1 MTLIPVILSGG
12 SGTRL
17 WPLSRSTYPKQ
28 LLPLVSDFSMIQET
42 AKRLSSL
49 KICEPIIVCNEKHRF
64 IIAEQLSQI
73 GIKNPCI
80 ILEPVAKNT
89 APAIVAAAIQAQ
101 KIDAEAVIIVLPS
114 DHNIKDTDT
123 FCKAVSL
130 AADEAKSGNLVT
142 FGIKPTFPA
151 TGYGYIQAEKA
162 SGAEAAYPIKQF
174 VEKPNLDTAKKY
186 VESGTFF
193 WNSGMFVFKA
203 ADFISEVKAFDKSI
217 FESTKESFDKAAT
230 DLDFIRLE
238 KESFSRNPSISIDYA
253 VMEKTKKGKV
263 VPLDAGWSD
272 VGSWNSL
279 WDVLD
284 KDENGNVIRGKAVTS
299 EVSNSF
305 IYSKNRMISAVGL
318 ENLVIVDTKDAVLV
332 ADRSKSEEVKK
343 IVDRLNAENNPIA
356 TENTVGYRPW
366 GTYETIELGKR
377 YRVKHIIV
385 KPGEKLSK
393 QMHYHRSEHWIIVS
407 GTAKVLN
414 GDKELILTENQS
426 TYIPLGTVHF
436 IENPGKTP
444 LEFIEVQSGS
454 YLEEDDIVRFEDK
467 YGRA

>member
-42 AKRLSSL
+42 AKRLSAL
-49 KICEPIIVCNEKHRF
+49 HVCAPIVVCNEKHRF

-73 GIKNPCI
+73 GIPNPSI

-89 APAIVAAAIQAQ
+89 APAIVAAAIQAK
-101 KIDAEAVIIVLPS
+101 KIDEEAIIIVLPS
-114 DHNIKDTDT
+114 DHNIKDVDA
-123 FCKAVSL
+123 FCAAVRT
-130 AADEAKSGNLVT
+130 AADEAGGGNLVT
-142 FGIKPTFPA
+142 FGITPTFPA
-151 TGYGYIQAEKA
+151 TGYGYIQAEK
-162 SGAEAAYPIKQF
+162 GQGTHTAYPIKRF
-174 VEKPNLDTAKKY
+174 VEKPDAVAAQKY
-186 VESGTFF
+186 VDSGEFF
-193 WNSGMFVFKA
+193 WNSGMFVFRA
-203 ADFISEVKAFDKSI
+203 SDFLSEVATFDKSI
-217 FESTKESFDKAAT
+217 FESTSEAFEKAVI

-238 KESFSRNPSISIDYA
+238 KAAFEKNPSISIDYA
-253 VMEKTKKGKV
+253 VMEKTLKGKV
-263 VPLDAGWSD
+263 VPLNAGWSD

-284 KDENGNVIRGKAVTS
+284 KDENGNVIKGKAVTS
-299 EVSNSF
+299 NVKNSF

-318 ENLVIVDTKDAVLV
+318 ENVVIVDTKDAVLV

-343 IVDRLNAENNPIA
+343 IVDKLNAEKNPIA

-385 KPGEKLSK
+385 KPGEKLST

-414 GDKELILTENQS
+414 GEKEFVLTENQS
-426 TYIPLGTVHF
+426 TYIPVGTVHF

-454 YLEEDDIVRFEDK
+454 YLEEDDIVRFQDK
-467 YGRA
+467 YGRT

>member
-162 SGAEAAYPIKQF
+162 NGAEAAYPIKQF

-263 VPLDAGWSD
+263 APLDAGWSD